1 MKKLRII
8 RIVLAAA
15 FLVASVLCFVL
26 GREAQPR
33 VIAGAVAGAERLQIE
48 PLYFAESAGVI
59 LV

>member
-48 PLYFAESAGVI
+48 PLYLPRAPG
-59 LV
+59 